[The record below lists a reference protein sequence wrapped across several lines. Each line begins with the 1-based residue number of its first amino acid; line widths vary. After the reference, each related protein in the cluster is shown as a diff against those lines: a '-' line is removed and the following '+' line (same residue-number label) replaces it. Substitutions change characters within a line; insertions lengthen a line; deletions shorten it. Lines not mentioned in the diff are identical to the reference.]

1 MQQVALFRN
10 VNQGQRG
17 HPRTAELV
25 EAFAEAGVRDAVAFQ
40 SNGTVIFA
48 AEDGQ
53 SVADDVRERLA
64 ARGAFDD
71 AVYARPLE
79 AIALL
84 VDRHAERVEAGR
96 MELTLFP
103 AGHVIADDDTLARE
117 AGRRRCAAIELGPGF
132 AVVMNDNDRESNGT
146 PTVQAVLGVPATSRG
161 LRTLVRLVDRFGR

>member
-1 MQQVALFRN
+1 
-10 VNQGQRG
+10 
-17 HPRTAELV
+17 
-25 EAFAEAGVRDAVAFQ
+25 
-40 SNGTVIFA
+40 
-48 AEDGQ
+48 
-53 SVADDVRERLA
+53 
-64 ARGAFDD
+64 
-71 AVYARPLE
+71 
-79 AIALL
+79 
-84 VDRHAERVEAGR
+84 